1 MKEPANKTKL
11 ATAMEPLMEPPT
23 HSERK
28 YPNTALNNPCSKMYS
43 VMRFKLSVIKYAVA
57 AGTTRKAIT
66 KIAPTL
72 SKLTTVATLVA
83 AIKV

>member
-1 MKEPANKTKL
+1 MKL
-11 ATAMEPLMEPPT
+11 ATAIEPLIDPPT
-23 HSERK
+23 RSERK
-28 YPNTALNNPCSKMYS
+28 YPISALSKPWTKMYS
-43 VMRFKLSVIKYAVA
+43 VMRFRLSVIKYAVA